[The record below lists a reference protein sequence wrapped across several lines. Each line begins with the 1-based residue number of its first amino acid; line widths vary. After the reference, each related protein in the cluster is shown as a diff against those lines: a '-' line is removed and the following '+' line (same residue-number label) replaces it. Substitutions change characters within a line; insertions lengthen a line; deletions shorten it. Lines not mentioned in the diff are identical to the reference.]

1 VILEALGIGDVVPV
15 SDTTTIRALAS
26 NPLTPVHGRF
36 ERLSDGSVKLQCVRR
51 SRIDYGWRDG
61 VDQMMAE
68 PQEQYLVA
76 LSADGVPFG
85 SRTVSSANQTFSAS
99 EWASSGISAISLVTA
114 QISQIGRHARS
125 EPLLISLI

>member
-1 VILEALGIGDVVPV
+1 MILEALGIGDVVPV

-99 EWASSGISAISLVTA
+99 EWHLPEYRQFRLSPRKFRKSDDMR
-114 QISQIGRHARS
+114 GRNRC
-125 EPLLISLI
+125 